1 MNSFTIKIPN
11 DIEFGQGTIEK
22 LPEKILRFGNDVLIF
37 TGENSLYC
45 EEKSEGIF
53 NALDEKSISY
63 RIYKV
68 KDEPTVSSI
77 DEICALY
84 RKKLPSVIVGIGGGS
99 VLDTAKAVR
108 SIILQKESVLS
119 YLPFG
124 GNKSLDKKA
133 IPMIAVPTTAG
144 TGSEATNNAVIA
156 QYGPNHFKNSL
167 RADILLPNVAIIDPE
182 LTVSCPFPVT
192 AYSGMDAFCQLLEAY
207 TSTAS
212 NEFTDSLMIQGLE
225 KITRNLKYA
234 CFEGS
239 SDITARSNLSYAAL
253 LSGIGIM
260 NSSTTVIHG
269 FASPIGAL
277 YRIPHGAI
285 CASILF
291 AATLTNMRKIQ
302 KYDLNSPSTAKFAQI
317 GSILSGIEYS
327 YDKHDVLLRAVTE
340 KLKTLTTDLKIPT
353 LSQLG
358 VKKEDFYNIVSTTKL
373 NGNPAELAEV
383 DLMEILEMSY

>member
-11 DIEFGQGTIEK
+11 DIEFGQGTLEK
-22 LPEKILRFGNDVLIF
+22 LPEKILKFGNDVLIF
-37 TGENSLYC
+37 TGENSLY
-45 EEKSEGIF
+45 EDEKSEKIL
-53 NALDEKSISY
+53 NAFKEKSISY
-63 RIYKV
+63 RVHKV

-84 RKKLPSVIVGIGGGS
+84 KKKLPSVIVGIGGGS

-108 SIILQKESVLS
+108 SIILQKESVLNF
-119 YLPFG
+119 LPLG
-124 GNKSLDKKA
+124 GNKSLGGKA

-156 QYGPNHFKNSL
+156 QYGSDHFKNSL

-192 AYSGMDAFCQLLEAY
+192 AFSGMDAFCQLLEAY

-212 NEFTDSLMIQGLE
+212 NEFTDRLMVQGLE
-225 KITRNLKYA
+225 KLTKNLKHA

-239 SDITARSNLSYAAL
+239 SDILVRSNLSYAAL

-269 FASPIGAL
+269 FASSIGGLYPIS
-277 YRIPHGAI
+277 HGAI
-285 CASILF
+285 CASIVF
-291 AATLTNMRKIQ
+291 AATLTNMRKVQ

-327 YDKHDVLLRAVTE
+327 YDKHDVLLRAVTD
-340 KLKTLTTDLKIPT
+340 KLKTLTSDLKIPT

-358 VKKEDFYNIVSTTKL
+358 VKKEDFYHIVSTTKL
-373 NGNPAELAEV
+373 NGNPADLAEV

>member
-1 MNSFTIKIPN
+1 MNSFTIKMPN

-22 LPEKILRFGNDVLIF
+22 LPEKILKFGDDVLIF

-45 EEKSEGIF
+45 DGKSEKILAEL
-53 NALDEKSISY
+53 NKNSISY
-63 RIYKV
+63 RVHKV
-68 KDEPTVSSI
+68 KDEPTVSLI

-108 SIILQKESVLS
+108 SIILQKDSVLN
-119 YLPFG
+119 YLPLG
-124 GNKSLDKKA
+124 RNKLLGNKS

-156 QYGPNHFKNSL
+156 QYGPDHFKNSL
-167 RADILLPNVAIIDPE
+167 RADILIPNVAIIDPE
-182 LTVSCPFPVT
+182 LTISCPFPVT
-192 AYSGMDAFCQLLEAY
+192 AFSGMDAFCQLLEAY

-212 NEFTDSLMIQGLE
+212 NEFTDNLMIQGLE
-225 KITRNLKYA
+225 KIAQNLKYV
-234 CFEGS
+234 CYEGS
-239 SDITARSNLSYAAL
+239 SDIMARSNLSYAAL

-269 FASPIGAL
+269 FASSIGGLYPIS
-277 YRIPHGAI
+277 HGAI

-291 AATLTNMRKIQ
+291 AATLTNMRKVQ

-317 GSILSGIEYS
+317 GSILSSIEYS
-327 YDKHDVLLRAVTE
+327 YDKHDVLLRAVTD
-340 KLKTLTTDLKIPT
+340 KLNKLTKDLKIPT

-358 VKKEDFYNIVSTTKL
+358 VKKEDFYQIVSTTKL
-373 NGNPAELAEV
+373 NGNPADLAEV